1 MRSYVYTFEPW
12 EHQQLTWIHQTDLV
26 KICVCSVRVSG
37 LMVVC
42 FPSRYSG
49 ISVVD
54 AQDWNGSYLP
64 SSLDLWDPSPVPRTQ
79 VWVSHLP
86 AISSWHKDSYNSM
99 IAHFP
104 IFHDDTNM
112 TPDWWCSSSL
122 SLSSL
127 GTTTVLRMTSWNSLF
142 IVSVIC

>member
-26 KICVCSVRVSG
+26 KICVCLVRVSG

-42 FPSRYSG
+42 FPSRYQG

-64 SSLDLWDPSPVPRTQ
+64 SSRDLWVPSPVPRTQ
-79 VWVSHLP
+79 VWVYLELTQGLVQLNDRSF
-86 AISSWHKDSYNSM
+86 SY
-99 IAHFP
+99 
-104 IFHDDTNM
+104 FHDDTNM

-122 SLSSL
+122 HC
-127 GTTTVLRMTSWNSLF
+127 GQVWGLRWTKLQEAIFWTYCVVNRCF
-142 IVSVIC
+142 